1 MASTGTIL
9 IRVYTSQARLPVSGA
24 MAAILRPETGGKTEL
39 LALRITDESGK
50 TAPVRLATPGVD
62 QGTSPGGMPYT
73 LVTVWVEAP
82 GYGYQVV
89 DLGRDVAPQAVADA
103 VVREGAGLV
112 GLSALMTTTVGS
124 MEETIALLRRAAP
137 DCRIMVGGA
146 VLTEDYAR
154 RIGADFYG
162 RDAMSDVR
170 YADSL
175 QD

>member
-39 LALRITDESGK
+39 LALRIADESGK

-89 DLGRDVAPQAVADA
+89 EGVEVYPGVETVQDVELIP
-103 VVREGAGLV
+103 
-112 GLSALMTTTVGS
+112 LSRP
-124 MEETIALLRRAAP
+124 ETI
-137 DCRIMVGGA
+137 GS
-146 VLTEDYAR
+146 
-154 RIGADFYG
+154 ADG
-162 RDAMSDVR
+162 ETTHITPPN
-170 YADSL
+170 L
-175 QD
+175 